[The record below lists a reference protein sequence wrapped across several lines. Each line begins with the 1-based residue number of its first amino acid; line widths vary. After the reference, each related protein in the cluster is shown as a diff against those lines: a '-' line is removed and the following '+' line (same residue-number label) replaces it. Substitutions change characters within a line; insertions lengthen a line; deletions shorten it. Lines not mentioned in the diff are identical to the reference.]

1 MRSDAGGIRSTTT
14 CPAPKRVGPP
24 NSSRSATRTPHNEA
38 FTNEDTQRALDT
50 TERFLAIGARTEAD
64 QVRKL
69 RNDVVRIAH
78 DREDAH
84 TARANPSLAVG
95 SDNLPPWRE
104 VLSPHP
110 DVASGDFNAAE
121 FAADLYS
128 VANPNADAKK
138 NPEYTDPVPF
148 FERTYHTRLDGL
160 DQAQRRTLVRR
171 LERPPRR
178 QPADQFRR
186 RQTHSM
192 LFTVAPGLR
201 HPRQRLPRDVAVLA
215 KPLDELRNTKIRRV
229 ALFGNQLEPA
239 KPDTRGSR
247 PESTAPCGANSLN
260 ATRWTDA
267 FDIVAD
273 ADRTSTS
280 PGAALRANFL
290 SCMPRP

>member
-1 MRSDAGGIRSTTT
+1 M
-14 CPAPKRVGPP
+14 P
-24 NSSRSATRTPHNEA
+24 
-38 FTNEDTQRALDT
+38 LDT
-50 TERFLAIGARTEAD
+50 TERFLMAIGVPTEAD

-78 DREDAH
+78 DREGMR
-84 TARANPSLAVG
+84 TARANLSLAVG

-104 VLSPHP
+104 VLAAP

-148 FERTYHTRLDGL
+148 FERTYLTHGL
-160 DQAQRRTLVRR
+160 TDDQAQRRTLVRR
-171 LERPPRR
+171 LNASPSSTCRPISAAARR
-178 QPADQFRR
+178 TRCSHCGTWPPASRAAPTRR
-186 RQTHSM
+186 RRR
-192 LFTVAPGLR
+192 P
-201 HPRQRLPRDVAVLA
+201 A

-229 ALFGNQLEPA
+229 ALVGNQLEPA
-239 KPDTRGSR
+239 KPDTRGGR
-247 PESTAPCGANSLN
+247 PGIRTMWGELAWQLGGQ
-260 ATRWTDA
+260 DA

-280 PGAALRANFL
+280 PAPPFANF
-290 SCMPRP
+290 